1 MKQIAE
7 KYLNETVTD
16 AVITVPATF
25 NDSQRQ
31 ATSDAGTIA
40 GLNVLRIISEP
51 VAAAMAFSFDKQ
63 IYDGRT
69 ILIFDLGG
77 GTTNVSVV
85 IVDEGGIFEVKS
97 TSGNVLM
104 GGEDFHNRMV
114 TYFLKEIQHK
124 HNKDLSQNKRVVQK
138 LRAACE
144 QAKVN

>member
-69 ILIFDLGG
+69 ILIFDLG
-77 GTTNVSVV
+77 N
-85 IVDEGGIFEVKS
+85 
-97 TSGNVLM
+97 
-104 GGEDFHNRMV
+104 
-114 TYFLKEIQHK
+114 
-124 HNKDLSQNKRVVQK
+124 SQ
-138 LRAACE
+138 
-144 QAKVN
+144 

>member
-85 IVDEGGIFEVKS
+85 IVSDGGVFEVKS
-97 TSGNVLM
+97 TSGNVL
-104 GGEDFHNRMV
+104 EKFNINIIKIYHKINV
-114 TYFLKEIQHK
+114 SFKSYVLLANKLK
-124 HNKDLSQNKRVVQK
+124 
-138 LRAACE
+138 
-144 QAKVN
+144 

>member
-69 ILIFDLGG
+69 ILIFDLGD
-77 GTTNVSVV
+77 GTTNVSKVTCCLR
-85 IVDEGGIFEVKS
+85 
-97 TSGNVLM
+97 TS
-104 GGEDFHNRMV
+104 
-114 TYFLKEIQHK
+114 
-124 HNKDLSQNKRVVQK
+124 
-138 LRAACE
+138 
-144 QAKVN
+144 